1 MVLIGIGVS
10 IVVDATSNSCK
21 RDGEDGA
28 NVIWYWR
35 KGYVSLLWLQLIY
48 IWLLF
53 EPFLWRNLVAMEI
66 HDVLG
71 EAKLVDTLT
80 KFLLGTN
87 IGCWNGH
94 NLFFSSLDE
103 LNFLLQKEWDRG
115 IGTSDIR
122 FMRHDLQSSVLT
134 LEVKWA

>member
-1 MVLIGIGVS
+1 MIKLVKLMKWRFFIIVVVLIGIGIS

-53 EPFLWRNLVAMEI
+53 EPFL
-66 HDVLG
+66 
-71 EAKLVDTLT
+71 
-80 KFLLGTN
+80 
-87 IGCWNGH
+87 
-94 NLFFSSLDE
+94 
-103 LNFLLQKEWDRG
+103 
-115 IGTSDIR
+115 
-122 FMRHDLQSSVLT
+122 
-134 LEVKWA
+134 